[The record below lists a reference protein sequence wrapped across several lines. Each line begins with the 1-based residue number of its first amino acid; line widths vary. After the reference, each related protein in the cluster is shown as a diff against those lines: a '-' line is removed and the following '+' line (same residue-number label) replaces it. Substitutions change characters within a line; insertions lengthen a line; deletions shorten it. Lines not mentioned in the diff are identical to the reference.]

1 MWVFNF
7 SWSILWVLYIY
18 YYKMIEWYAIIFVQ
32 VFKQIDF
39 FILYK
44 IDQLSKF
51 KYGISIENNFI
62 YFIAWLD
69 MLQINLFWLFKY
81 FKSADLEEKWS
92 LLNVHAERRGRSDSK
107 YICGIKSIVPN
118 YSAKLSR
125 YTLSMIS
132 KIMKMLLPLSKLS
145 FFHIIKYWAKK

>member
-7 SWSILWVLYIY
+7 SWNILWVLYIY

-92 LLNVHAERRGRSDSK
+92 LVNMHTERRGRSDSK
-107 YICGIKSIVPN
+107 YVCRIKSIVPN
-118 YSAKLSR
+118 YSAE
-125 YTLSMIS
+125 YTFPDTYYQWSLKSWKCS
-132 KIMKMLLPLSKLS
+132 YHCQSNLS
-145 FFHIIKYWAKK
+145 FT